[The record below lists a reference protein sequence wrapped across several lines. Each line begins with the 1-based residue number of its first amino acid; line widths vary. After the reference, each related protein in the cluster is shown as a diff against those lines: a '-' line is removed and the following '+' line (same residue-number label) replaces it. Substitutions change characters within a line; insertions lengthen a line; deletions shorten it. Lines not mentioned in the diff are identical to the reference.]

1 VGIKQYKPRTSTL
14 RWTALSDFSELTA
27 ERPEKTLTSHK
38 KRTGGRNFSGRI
50 TCRWKGGGHKKRYR
64 SIDFKRNKPD
74 MPGKVVSIEYDP
86 NRSARIALIQYEDN
100 DKRYILWPAG
110 LGKGDMIIASSKEV
124 DIKPGNA
131 MPLRNIPPGSPIH
144 NIELRKG
151 RGGKIVRSAGSY
163 AQILAKE
170 GEYAHIKLPS
180 GEVRLIGIDCMATIG
195 QIGNIEHNT
204 ISIGKAGRSRWL
216 GRMPKVRGV
225 VMNPVDHPMGG
236 GEGKSSGG
244 RHPCSPWG
252 QKSKG
257 LKTRKTKPSDRFI
270 LKRRNSKIVS
280 A

>member
-1 VGIKQYKPRTSTL
+1 
-14 RWTALSDFSELTA
+14 
-27 ERPEKTLTSHK
+27 
-38 KRTGGRNFSGRI
+38 
-50 TCRWKGGGHKKRYR
+50 
-64 SIDFKRNKPD
+64 

-100 DKRYILWPAG
+100 DKRYILWPVG